1 MLMSHTPEN
10 YPKPISGM
18 KHFWLSFLAVVTG
31 VPISLFIVGA
41 VFTLISFFFIML
53 MMASSGGQSQQTF
66 TYTHA
71 YGDTSASHT
80 LVSVPVRGIILSG
93 SAADPLQSIFGQS
106 YADGEKI
113 KEDLRELAKDDG
125 VDGVILEVDS
135 PGGMIT
141 ASKAIA
147 DGIEYYKKTT
157 QKPIIAHINGMGA
170 SGGYWVSST
179 TDAIYAEQGS
189 EAGSIGVI
197 MGPLVTMKDIVA
209 YGDVATQT
217 PMSFRYFSA
226 GRSKDLG
233 NPFRDITPDEEAL
246 INTQLKAEYDKFVA
260 HVSEKRKISA
270 ETIVGEIGAVA
281 YGTDDA
287 VRLKLIDGVMSK
299 EEAYDELAQRAN
311 IGSDFKVERIENS
324 YSLFGSL
331 FGVRQLLTNIKMSA
345 SDKAA
350 ARVRF
355 CETNLAGK
363 PLVFDGD
370 ITSTCQ

>member
-1 MLMSHTPEN
+1 MSYSPEN
-10 YPKPISGM
+10 HPKPMSGM

-31 VPISLFIVGA
+31 VPVSLFIVGA
-41 VFTLISFFFIML
+41 LFTLLSVFFVIL
-53 MMASSGGQSQQTF
+53 MMASAGEQPQQTF
-66 TYTHA
+66 SYTHA
-71 YGDTSASHT
+71 YGDVSASNT
-80 LVSVPVRGIILSG
+80 LVSVPVRGVILSG
-93 SAADPLQSIFGQS
+93 SATDPLQSIFGQS

-113 KEDLRELAKDDG
+113 KEDLRELAKDDN
-125 VDGVILEVDS
+125 VDGIILEVDS

-147 DGIEYYKKTT
+147 DGIKYYKETT
-157 QKPIIAHINGMGA
+157 RKPIITHINGMGA

-197 MGPLVTMKDIVA
+197 MGPLITVKDVVA
-209 YGDVATQT
+209 YGDIATQT
-217 PMSFRYFSA
+217 PMTFRYFSA

-246 INTQLKAEYDKFVA
+246 INAQLKAEYDKFVT
-260 HVSEKRKISA
+260 HVSENRKISA

-299 EEAYDELAQRAN
+299 EDAYEELAQRAN

-331 FGVRQLLTNIKMSA
+331 FGVKQLITNIKMSA

-355 CETNLAGK
+355 CETNLADK

-370 ITSTCQ
+370 IKSVCQ